1 MAKRVMKFA
10 IHWKRYYFVN
20 VHVKTFRDS
29 SRMRERMEFLVR
41 FSFITMVFRSIRK
54 RLQCV
59 LKQRT
64 IF

>member
-20 VHVKTFRDS
+20 MHAKTFRDS

-59 LKQRT
+59 LKQRK